1 VIDGHTIQPLRLVM
15 SDDTVLV
22 ALYEMQR
29 DERDRWRIAGC
40 VIAPST
46 VRST

>member
-1 VIDGHTIQPLRLVM
+1 MPDE
-15 SDDTVLV
+15 TVLV
-22 ALYEMQR
+22 ALYQMQKEETR
-29 DERDRWRIAGC
+29 GWRIAGC